1 MKGIIQTVNGVYSA
15 DLKTAQIRCTINCSG
30 LHGEISSATLGCRV
44 KDLAVVNDAVL
55 GNIVIVEDPDI
66 PYYEDPYEVTPTP
79 EGLSLSTRGKAMSD
93 DVTVNPIPYY
103 KTSNEHGYTIYI
115 GGTP

>member
-1 MKGIIQTVNGVYSA
+1 MNTNNQIVNGVYST
-15 DLKTAQIRCTINCSG
+15 DLNTAKISCTINCSG
-30 LHGEISSATLGCRV
+30 LHGEISSATIGCQV
-44 KDLAVVNDAVL
+44 KDLAVVRNTVL
-55 GNIVIVEDPDI
+55 GNIIIVEAPAF
-66 PYYEDPYEVTPTP
+66 PYYEGSYEVTPTA
-79 EGLSLSTRGKAMSD
+79 EGLSMPTKGKSMSE